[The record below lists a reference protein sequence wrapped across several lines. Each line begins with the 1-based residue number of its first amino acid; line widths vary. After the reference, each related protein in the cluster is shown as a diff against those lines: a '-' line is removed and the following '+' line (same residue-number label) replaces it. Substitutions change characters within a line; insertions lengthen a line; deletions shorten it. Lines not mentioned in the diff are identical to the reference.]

1 MHQPTKSTT
10 LVKILKTFYENRF
23 FAVAE
28 RHFFVFRELYLRED
42 KSKDPEIF
50 RIDGSKLGLLSMK
63 ISFILVKPQG
73 SYFQNT
79 DPEMEFHFFER
90 PQQSLFQE

>member
-1 MHQPTKSTT
+1 
-10 LVKILKTFYENRF
+10 VKILKNFYENRF

-63 ISFILVKPQG
+63 ISFILVEPQE
-73 SYFQNT
+73 SYFHYSWNN
-79 DPEMEFHFFER
+79 DCCGLSKKWNSISGSVFWK
-90 PQQSLFQE
+90 